1 METNKVSSKTV
12 IGNAYNM
19 VDEDSPIVVKDSNG
33 NSMYIETLAVVVN
46 REQPTLL
53 IELAPF

>member
-1 METNKVSSKTV
+1 METSSLKTL
-12 IGNAYNM
+12 IGNAYGM

-33 NSMYIETLAVVVN
+33 NTMFIETLAVVVN